1 MSDRITIPAQGRDK
15 DTILNELSKLHLKDI
30 PWKEGRAWSMVY
42 YVDEDHQDLLE
53 QAYSSFFSKN
63 QPDIFVIADQL
74 EQKDWIL
81 DRQQLP
87 NSIHLTMMRHNF
99 PVVNQYIADL
109 KAAIDFAQKNP
120 AAVAK
125 GNAALADGQNSFSR
139 NGRNQCSQSINILL
153 NPIPST
159 TD

>member
-15 DTILNELSKLHLKDI
+15 DTILNELSKLHLKGI

-53 QAYSSFFSKN
+53 QAYRSFFSEN

-74 EQKDWIL
+74 EQKGWML

-125 GNAALADGQNSFSR
+125 GNAALYGLMARIPFRGMVETNVR
-139 NGRNQCSQSINILL
+139 N
-153 NPIPST
+153 P
-159 TD
+159 

>member
-1 MSDRITIPAQGRDK
+1 MFDRITIPAQGRDK
-15 DTILNELSKLHLKDI
+15 DTILKELSKLHLKDI
-30 PWKEGRAWSMVY
+30 PWKEGRTWSMVY

-109 KAAIDFAQKNP
+109 KAAIDFA
-120 AAVAK
+120 
-125 GNAALADGQNSFSR
+125 
-139 NGRNQCSQSINILL
+139 
-153 NPIPST
+153 
-159 TD
+159 